1 MYQAKKNSKSL
12 RRNGATHACEQRC
25 IHCTDPASVT
35 ILVKGPSPDIIKS
48 HFREVV
54 EPQYWNDI
62 IEVSKFTRFKHWTQ
76 RIVQVQSFFYYYTLW
91 KLFIPHTPRIDGG
104 RSTQQYKN
112 VYGAHP

>member
-12 RRNGATHACEQRC
+12 RVSKACHRRNGATHACEQRC

-76 RIVQVQSFFYYYTLW
+76 RIVQTYSPNDQTDSLGLLTYILGMHQPVKGL
-91 KLFIPHTPRIDGG
+91 
-104 RSTQQYKN
+104 
-112 VYGAHP
+112 